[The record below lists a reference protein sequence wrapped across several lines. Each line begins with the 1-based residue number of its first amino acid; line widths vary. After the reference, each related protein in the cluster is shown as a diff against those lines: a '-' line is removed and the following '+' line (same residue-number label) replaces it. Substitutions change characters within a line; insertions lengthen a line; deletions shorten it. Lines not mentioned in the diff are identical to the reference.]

1 MSVIGKEAPGF
12 KTKNH
17 LMEDVELAQFR
28 GKKVVLAFYPA
39 AFTGVCQKEMCT
51 FQESLTALN
60 DLGAEV
66 LGVSTDMPFSNKVFA
81 EQNGIQFSLVSDPTR
96 AIVNDYGV
104 AFADFA
110 GMPGCIVAQR
120 SVFIIAE
127 DGKVSFEW
135 IAENPGIE
143 PDYDAVKAALG

>member
-1 MSVIGKEAPGF
+1 MSLLGKDAPDF
-12 KTKNH
+12 QTKNH
-17 LMEDVELAQFR
+17 LMEDVTLSQFK

-66 LGVSTDMPFSNKVFA
+66 LGISIDLPFSNKVFA
-81 EQNGIQFSLVSDPTR
+81 EQNNLNFSLLSDPSR
-96 AIVNDYGV
+96 SIVNAFGV

-110 GMPGCIVAQR
+110 GMPGCTVAQR
-120 SVFIIAE
+120 SVFIISE
-127 DGKVSFEW
+127 EGKVSFEW
-135 IAENPGIE
+135 IAENPGLE
-143 PDYDAVKAALG
+143 PDYDAVKAALA